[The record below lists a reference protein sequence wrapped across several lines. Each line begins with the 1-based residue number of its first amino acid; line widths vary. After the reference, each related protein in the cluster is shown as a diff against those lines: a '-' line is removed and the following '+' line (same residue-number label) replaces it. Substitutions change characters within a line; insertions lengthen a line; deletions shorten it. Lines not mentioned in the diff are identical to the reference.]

1 MRRERKAKLNYT
13 AFIALLAGLFI
24 ILYSVGLSGSAYL
37 QKDEKYLER
46 EHDYVV
52 SLAANPLILS
62 GTGIMLFAI
71 GLVFLRSY
79 KVKFVPN
86 NAFYLR

>member
-62 GTGIMLFAI
+62 GTGIMLFAV
-71 GLVFLRSY
+71 GLVFLKGQQSSISANKK
-79 KVKFVPN
+79 KV
-86 NAFYLR
+86 